1 MGGRGIVLEVAG
13 SPADEN
19 CPLPLSRT
27 ITARSRQGRCIGFR
41 AFAHSSSEFA
51 GQMAHVQ
58 AMRRP
63 GAACAGKIRASAR
76 QGGKNRARPAL
87 AWVSPG
93 ACGQGHC
100 PHRMPPVSRTR
111 PKGGDP
117 PSPALRRPCP
127 AHANSASPRRCLR
140 IVTTARRSDW
150 SCRERSERTQRLLL
164 LPRRRLSRGRPV
176 ETPAHI
182 GECHERAVRPQTRR
196 SSIAAGI
203 AAVPLSSAICQR
215 RPSLQRSTFLAPW
228 TIRCSRRR
236 AFANVVVTK
245 GLDV

>member
-13 SPADEN
+13 SPADEKRVS
-19 CPLPLSRT
+19 PLSRT
-27 ITARSRQGRCIGFR
+27 TTARSRQGRCIGFR
-41 AFAHSSSEFA
+41 VFAHPSSEFA
-51 GQMAHVQ
+51 GQAARVQ
-58 AMRRP
+58 IKRRQ
-63 GAACAGKIRASAR
+63 AQASAGKIRASAR
-76 QGGKNRARPAL
+76 EGGKSRALLAL
-87 AWVSPG
+87 GWVSRG
-93 ACGQGHC
+93 ACAQDHC
-100 PHRMPPVSRTR
+100 LHRMPPVSRAR

-182 GECHERAVRPQTRR
+182 GECHERAQTRR